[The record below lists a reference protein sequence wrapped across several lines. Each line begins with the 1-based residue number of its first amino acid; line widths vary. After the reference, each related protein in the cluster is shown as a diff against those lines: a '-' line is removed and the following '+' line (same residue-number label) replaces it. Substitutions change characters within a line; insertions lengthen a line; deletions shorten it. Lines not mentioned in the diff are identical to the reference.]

1 MSNDEVSSVPPL
13 VLIVDDEAEVR
24 DHVGALLENGGYRV
38 VAARNGVDALAWL
51 ERGGRPSVIL
61 LDLVMPGMDGHA
73 FAEAIAGDRDL
84 ARIPLLV
91 FSGHAES
98 APARSAIVLPKP
110 STSGELLD
118 AVGRLTAHER
128 RESPRFAVR
137 FDVIADDGEK
147 RNAARA
153 INLSRG
159 GVRFRSPVGAT
170 VGQPLALLLNIG
182 SGGVLVDGEVRNVQF
197 EHAGWDIGA
206 RFTSVKNGAPALERL
221 LRQME
226 AGAPFGNA

>member
-1 MSNDEVSSVPPL
+1 MSNNETHSVPPL
-13 VLIVDDEAEVR
+13 VLIVDDEADVR

-73 FAEAIAGDRDL
+73 FAEAIEGDREL
-84 ARIPLLV
+84 SRIPLLV

-98 APARSAIVLPKP
+98 APKRAAIVLPKP
-110 STSGELLD
+110 STSVDLLD
-118 AVGRLTAHER
+118 AVGKLTAHER

-137 FDVIADDGEK
+137 FDVIADDG
-147 RNAARA
+147 RSRSAARA

-159 GVRFRSPVGAT
+159 GLRFRSPTGAT
-170 VGQPLALLLNIG
+170 VGQPLALSLRIG
-182 SGGVLVDGEVRNVQF
+182 AGDVVVDGEVRNVQF
-197 EHAGWDIGA
+197 EHSGWDIGA
-206 RFTSVKNGAPALERL
+206 RFTSVKAGGPALEQL
-221 LRQME
+221 IQQME